1 MVGHLNEW
9 VKVTMVNGVELD
21 QIMLNIQKMYK
32 INQDILKRK
41 SVQQIGALDHDA
53 KRLKT
58 KRDIE
63 EFRLKEE
70 PKPKA
75 MTSKWCYCMLLYYI
89 PMFKIA

>member
-1 MVGHLNEW
+1 
-9 VKVTMVNGVELD
+9 MVNGVELD

-58 KRDIE
+58 KLDIE

-75 MTSKWCYCMLLYYI
+75 MTSKWYYCLLLYSI

>member
-1 MVGHLNEW
+1 
-9 VKVTMVNGVELD
+9 MVNGVELD

-41 SVQQIGALDHDA
+41 SVQQIRALDHDT

-58 KRDIE
+58 TLDIE
-63 EFRLKEE
+63 EFQLKEE

-75 MTSKWCYCMLLYYI
+75 MTSKWCYCLLLYSFPI
-89 PMFKIA
+89 FKIV